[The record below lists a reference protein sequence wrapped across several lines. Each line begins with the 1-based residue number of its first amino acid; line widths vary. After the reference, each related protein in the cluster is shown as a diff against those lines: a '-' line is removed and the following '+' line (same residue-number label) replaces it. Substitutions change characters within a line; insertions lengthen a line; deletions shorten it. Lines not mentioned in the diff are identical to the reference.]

1 MTKKL
6 MAMLIST
13 VAAVSLSG
21 CLSGGNKP
29 AAGTAAA
36 ESSTVKTDSPDKTED
51 KKPAEY
57 TLTFSGTVSDEHL
70 VTKVEYYFRDKVEEL
85 TDGRVVIKVY
95 NNNQLGGPTDV
106 LSQVASGDI
115 DMSEC
120 ASIQL
125 AGYTNQ
131 LKWFNLPFLWESKD
145 AAMAFLKS
153 EEGIA
158 IRDKAA
164 EETNIVI
171 LGYADNGFFNLYS
184 NKPIESPSQLKGF
197 KIRCQES
204 DVLLQIWDDLGAN
217 PMPMSFAEL
226 YTALQQGT
234 VDGMFNGYVT
244 PASGG
249 YWEVQDYISR
259 IAVIYDVFT
268 IQINKDLY
276 ESMPEDI
283 RQALND
289 AMAEAQEYGLEL
301 AEQDNLA
308 AKQKLLDNGM
318 EIIDVMGDEDLY
330 SQWVTAAQPTYDW
343 FRKTYPDIDLDT
355 ILDGVKKYNEMYPGS
370 DKDVK

>member
-1 MTKKL
+1 MKKKL
-6 MAMLIST
+6 LSAVLAAAMMFILT
-13 VAAVSLSG
+13 G
-21 CLSGGNKP
+21 CLSNNPTPPANSSGN
-29 AAGTAAA
+29 
-36 ESSTVKTDSPDKTED
+36 SSSGSNTQTPSQPSGK
-51 KKPAEY
+51 AEY
-57 TLTFSGTVSDEHL
+57 NLRFSGTVGESHL
-70 VTKVEYYFRDKVEEL
+70 VTKVEYYFRDKVAEL
-85 TDGRVVIKVY
+85 TDGRVAVTVY
-95 NNNQLGGPTDV
+95 TNNQLGGPTDV
-106 LSQVASGDI
+106 LSQVSSGDI

-125 AGYTNQ
+125 ASYTNH
-131 LKWFNLPFLWESKD
+131 LKWFNLPYLWESKD
-145 AAMAFLKS
+145 AAMAFLTG

-158 IRDKAA
+158 IRDRAA

-184 NKPIESPSQLKGF
+184 NKPIETPDQLKGF

-204 DVLLQIWDDLGAN
+204 DVLLKIWENLGAS

-244 PASGG
+244 PADGG
-249 YWEVQDYISR
+249 YWEVQKYITR
-259 IAVIYDVFT
+259 APVIYDVFT

-276 ESMPEDI
+276 ESMPADI
-283 RQALND
+283 QQALQD
-289 AMAEAQEYGLEL
+289 AMAEAQEYGLQL

-318 EIIDVMGDEDLY
+318 EIINVLDNEEQY
-330 SQWVTAAQPTYDW
+330 AQWVEAAKPTYDW
-343 FRKTYPDIDLDT
+343 FRETYPEIDLDH
-355 ILDGVKKYNEMYPGS
+355 ILESVAKYNEMYPSS

>member
-1 MTKKL
+1 MRKNILATIL
-6 MAMLIST
+6 AAAMVL
-13 VAAVSLSG
+13 SLTG
-21 CLSGGNKP
+21 CLGNGDSSGNSNGGSTASASSAPNPGNSK
-29 AAGTAAA
+29 
-36 ESSTVKTDSPDKTED
+36 D
-51 KKPAEY
+51 AEY

-70 VTKVEYYFRDKVEEL
+70 VTKVEYYFRDKVAEL
-85 TDGRVVIKVY
+85 TDGRVVVNVY

-106 LSQVASGDI
+106 LSQVSSGDI

-145 AAMAFLKS
+145 AAMAFLGS
-153 EEGIA
+153 EEGLA

-184 NKPIESPSQLKGF
+184 NKPIESPDQLKGF

-249 YWEVQDYISR
+249 YWEVQDYITR

-276 ESMPEDI
+276 EGMPQDI

-289 AMAEAQEYGLEL
+289 AMAEAQAYGLEL
-301 AEQDNLA
+301 AKQDNEA
-308 AKQKLLDNGM
+308 AKQKLVDNGM
-318 EIIDVMGDEDLY
+318 EIIDVLADEALY
-330 SQWVTAAQPTYDW
+330 SKWVEAAQPTYDW
-343 FRKTYPDIDLDT
+343 FRKTYAEIDLDP
-355 ILDGVKKYNEMYPGS
+355 ILEGVAKYNDMYPGG
-370 DKDVK
+370 DRDVK